1 MNGEVNE
8 AGANISEATEAETTA
23 TEPVADASIT
33 WLRHNRID
41 LALHRLSPGADP
53 DFRPLLILH
62 GLGERS
68 PRKLPDPLEWPG
80 PVYGLDFT
88 GHGDSTV
95 PLGGGYTSEV
105 LTGDVDAAL
114 EHLGAVTILGKG
126 LGAYVSV
133 LIAAARP
140 ALVHGAIL
148 ADGPG
153 LAGGGVQPG
162 SPSLAF
168 PAPWS
173 DGTAPD
179 PLALLELSR
188 DVRPPDYA
196 QNMVRLAAERSP
208 LDKVLIVAA
217 VARPE
222 WLKAIAN
229 EPGVGASTVAE
240 ALLHFS
246 K

>member
-1 MNGEVNE
+1 MTAESGPVEEV
-8 AGANISEATEAETTA
+8 
-23 TEPVADASIT
+23 V

-41 LALHRLSPGADP
+41 LALHRLTTGDDP
-53 DFRPLLILH
+53 NFRPLLILH

-68 PRKLPDPLEWPG
+68 PRRPPELVDWPG
-80 PVYGLDFT
+80 PIFGLDFT

-95 PLGGGYTSEV
+95 PQGGGYTSEV

-114 EHLGAVTILGKG
+114 EHLGTVTLLGKG
-126 LGAYVSV
+126 LGAYVAV
-133 LIAAARP
+133 MITAARP
-140 ALVHGAIL
+140 DLVHGAVL

-168 PAPWS
+168 PPPWS
-173 DGTAPD
+173 TGGAPD
-179 PLALLELSR
+179 ALALLELSR

-196 QNMVRLAAERSP
+196 QNLVRLAAERSE
-208 LDKVLIVAA
+208 LDKVLMVAA

-222 WLKAIAN
+222 WLGAIVG
-229 EPGVGASTVAE
+229 EPGVGIAPLPDALRHFAS
-240 ALLHFS
+240 
-246 K
+246 